1 MQKMTQKTG
10 LSLAALAPMMAMAHP
25 GHHHHTDASFW
36 TGFVHPFTGL
46 DHFMMALALGIL
58 LCKVAT
64 QWRVVG
70 TLGLAVALV
79 GGFTLGAMQMLP
91 STIIEYGIVAS
102 LAVLAFAMLKKTS
115 AGLVVAT
122 LALAGFHGVA
132 HGAELAMGGGQVAL
146 QILGMI
152 AAMLSILATGLVTGA
167 FIQRFVPQG
176 QKIVAV
182 ALAIVAVISAV

>member
-91 STIIEYGIVAS
+91 STVIEYGIVAS

-132 HGAELAMGGGQVAL
+132 HGAELAMAGQVAQ
-146 QILGMI
+146 QILGML
-152 AAMLSILATGLVTGA
+152 AAMLTILALGLGA
-167 FIQRFVPQG
+167 GAVIQRFIPQG
-176 QKIVAV
+176 EKIIAAV
-182 ALAIVAVISAV
+182 LAVVAVIGLA